1 MHSPLR
7 KERRRLGSHVDRRFD
22 VVIVGARCA
31 GAPLAVLLA
40 RAGLRVC
47 LLDRS
52 RFPSDTPSTH
62 GIQPAGVRVLDDLG
76 VGTRLREISPPI
88 DDAVVALG
96 RSRIEYRG
104 ITALLGSPMLNVRR
118 MSLDALLV
126 EAAAEAGASDM
137 TQTTVKD

>member
-1 MHSPLR
+1 MHSTGR
-7 KERRRLGSHVDRRFD
+7 NEKSRLGSRVDHRFD

-47 LLDRS
+47 VLDKS

-76 VGTRLREISPPI
+76 VGARLRRVTPPI
-88 DDAVVALG
+88 DGALVALG
-96 RSRIEYRG
+96 RSRMEYRG
-104 ITALLGSPMLNVRR
+104 IA
-118 MSLDALLV
+118 
-126 EAAAEAGASDM
+126 
-137 TQTTVKD
+137 

>member
-1 MHSPLR
+1 MDH
-7 KERRRLGSHVDRRFD
+7 RFD

-62 GIQPAGVRVLDDLG
+62 GIQPTGVRVLDELG

-96 RSRIEYRG
+96 RSRITYRG
-104 ITALLGSPMLNVRR
+104 ITALLGSPRR
-118 MSLDALLV
+118 KSPTELPVKAPLKANDPRALP
-126 EAAAEAGASDM
+126 
-137 TQTTVKD
+137 QI